1 MHSVVVV
8 QRRIGMCVFGG
19 RPSPPA
25 VDPNVEIERQN
36 QQQMEQQKKA
46 EAKAKALE
54 KTVTKKKKGSGGMSL
69 LTGSKGG
76 IGYIDETL

>member
-8 QRRIGMCVFGG
+8 QRRIVMCVFGG
-19 RPSPPA
+19 RPKAPP
-25 VDPNVEIERQN
+25 VDPNAEIEREN
-36 QQQMEQQKKA
+36 QERMEQAKRE
-46 EAKAKALE
+46 EAKAKTLE
-54 KTVTKKKKGSGGMSL
+54 QTVAKKKKGSGGMSL

>member
-1 MHSVVVV
+1 
-8 QRRIGMCVFGG
+8 MCLGSG
-19 RPSPPA
+19 PRTPS
-25 VDPNVEIERQN
+25 VDPNVAIEREN
-36 QQQMEQQKKA
+36 QERMEQQKKM

-54 KTVTKKKKGSGGMSL
+54 ETVAKKKKGSGGMSL

>member
-1 MHSVVVV
+1 
-8 QRRIGMCVFGG
+8 MCLGS
-19 RPSPPA
+19 RPKAPP
-25 VDPNVEIERQN
+25 VDPSIAIEREN
-36 QQQMEQQKKA
+36 QERMEQQKKM

-54 KTVTKKKKGSGGMSL
+54 ETVAKKKKGSGGMSL